1 MSIEENLIARS
12 SQTDKN
18 NHLQKELEKALEL
31 VRSYEA
37 IIADLKLENSNNL
50 KKFTHDLSNPLQILA
65 MTIESLQDHPP
76 SDITATLDRMKR
88 ATDNM
93 TAIILSIRKLRAS
106 TTQSPVNAGIK
117 VI

>member
-18 NHLQKELEKALEL
+18 SSLQKELEKALEL
-31 VRSYEA
+31 IRSYEA

-50 KKFTHDLSNPLQILA
+50 KKFTHDLSNPLQILS

-76 SDITATLDRMKR
+76 KDISAALERMKR
-88 ATDNM
+88 ASDNM
-93 TAIILSIRKLRAS
+93 TSIISAIRKLRAA
-106 TTQSPVNAGIK
+106 TTQSPENAGLK